1 MLAIRIAVVLN
12 PEEYTMKL
20 RYIVAMT
27 MALATANAFAD
38 DGEALFKKNCSTC
51 HAVGKKVV
59 GPAFK
64 DVAAKY
70 ANDAGA
76 QAKLEAKVR
85 NGGAGS
91 FGPMPMPPAA
101 KSISDA
107 DIKTLVAWV
116 LKQK

>member
-1 MLAIRIAVVLN
+1 
-12 PEEYTMKL
+12 MKL
-20 RYIVAMT
+20 RYVVAMT
-27 MALATANAFAD
+27 MALATANAFAE
-38 DGEALFKKNCSTC
+38 DGEALFKKSGCSNCHS
-51 HAVGKKVV
+51 VGKKIV

-85 NGGAGS
+85 SGGAGS
-91 FGPMPMPPAA
+91 FGAMPMPPAA
-101 KSISDA
+101 KSVSDA